1 MWSIL
6 EQDRTNFLTLQ
17 LLLLHQPGSFLDF
30 DLTWPGPAQYTQHK
44 LSHFAVSSSPPAL
57 AVSWKLSSLD
67 FDLTSTGQPQT
78 NFLTLRLLLHQLGS
92 SSAPNNA
99 QLWVYYAQI
108 SILMHRLV
116 IHATSWCTHTFEVIE
131 IADGHLVHQQKPDW
145 QSSER
150 KTLLAWPHSCLQCWL
165 LKCHFWQL
173 YFKADWS
180 KIHFLSMPLF
190 LLWLKTCCFYLV
202 YTCKEVLS
210 SMYHTVLNDCK
221 CEDSKDCMFVFVCVC
236 VFQYKNGCYWI
247 FI

>member
-1 MWSIL
+1 MWEKQHIIIREDLSL
-6 EQDRTNFLTLQ
+6 TFTSPQCGRFLSKTEQTFS
-17 LLLLHQPGSFLDF
+17 PCSSFFSTSLAASWI
-30 DLTWPGPAQYTQHK
+30 LTWPGPAQHTQHK

-99 QLWVYYAQI
+99 QLWVYYAHI

-116 IHATSWCTHTFEVIE
+116 IHATSWCMHTFKVIE
-131 IADGHLVHQQKPDW
+131 IADGHLVHQQKLDW

-190 LLWLKTCCFYLV
+190 LLWLKTCRFYLV

-210 SMYHTVLNDCK
+210 SMYHTVLN
-221 CEDSKDCMFVFVCVC
+221 
-236 VFQYKNGCYWI
+236 Q
-247 FI
+247 